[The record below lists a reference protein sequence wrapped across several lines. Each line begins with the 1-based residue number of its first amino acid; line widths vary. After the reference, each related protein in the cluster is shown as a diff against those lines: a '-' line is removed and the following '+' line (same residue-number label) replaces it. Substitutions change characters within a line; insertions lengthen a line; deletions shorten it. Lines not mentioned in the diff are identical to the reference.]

1 MAKSPVKN
9 FKVVVIGGSAGSLEV
24 VLHIVE
30 QLPAN
35 PKAVFIIILHRK
47 NDKESILQSLIA
59 QKTTLTVIE
68 VEDKE
73 MIHPDTIYLAPPD
86 YHLLI
91 ENETIFSLDGSHKI
105 NFSRP
110 SIDVTFE
117 SVADMFKDRV
127 IGILLS
133 GSNAD
138 GAQGLFT
145 IKNMGGRTI
154 AQNPDT
160 AEVGY
165 MPQQAIKMECVDY
178 VLDGDQIAITLLNEL
193 AKARTE
199 HLE

>member
-35 PKAVFIIILHRK
+35 PRAVFIIILHRK

-59 QKTTLTVIE
+59 QKTTLKVIE

-91 ENETIFSLDGSHKI
+91 ENEIVDVPDFPVDRLDVMS
-105 NFSRP
+105 
-110 SIDVTFE
+110 
-117 SVADMFKDRV
+117 DRV
-127 IGILLS
+127 
-133 GSNAD
+133 
-138 GAQGLFT
+138 
-145 IKNMGGRTI
+145 
-154 AQNPDT
+154 
-160 AEVGY
+160 
-165 MPQQAIKMECVDY
+165 VD
-178 VLDGDQIAITLLNEL
+178 A
-193 AKARTE
+193 AKSRIRPE
-199 HLE
+199 